1 MKLLRTKFY
10 RAMVHCIALTL
21 CGVSVP
27 ASAQVMQW
35 FERALSGGRI
45 NELHASND
53 TPGRSPRD
61 ESPADDR
68 RMMPDEAGVD
78 NQSRD
83 GRGRM
88 SPEDRQ
94 QLRRDIRDAGR
105 DIYPERPRRHKQ
117 GGKGRRSGQ
126 D

>member
-10 RAMVHCIALTL
+10 RVVLHCIALTL

-35 FERALSGGRI
+35 FERALFSSRI
-45 NELHASND
+45 NELHANND
-53 TPGRSPRD
+53 THDRSPRD
-61 ESPADDR
+61 ESPVNDR

-105 DIYPERPRRHKQ
+105 DIYPERPRKHK
-117 GGKGRRSGQ
+117 GSKGRRSGR